1 MARNLDTETP
11 LKRLRTS
18 TSTINAKQFGEIC
31 DRVWSDRAS
40 LLKGSGHLS
49 GEATLVRAVFWR
61 LCNAGIKT
69 KGSVDTDGSAPALLA
84 YQLVVAQM
92 LRTGSRPVF
101 DSAPILNAL
110 LDRYQNEAF
119 EAR

>member
-1 MARNLDTETP
+1 MKA
-11 LKRLRTS
+11 S
-18 TSTINAKQFGEIC
+18 TSTITATQFGEIC

-40 LLKGSGHLS
+40 LLRGSGKLS

-69 KGSVDTDGSAPALLA
+69 KGCAETDASVPALLA
-84 YQLVVAQM
+84 YQSVVTQM
-92 LRTGSRPVF
+92 LKTSSRPVF

-110 LDRYQNEAF
+110 IDRYQTEA
-119 EAR
+119 AAGG